1 VERDGLECSF
11 GILGLWV
18 SLAGML
24 PIAIGMPKSEGMVV
38 EVRWNTFD
46 FFNTQYY

>member
-1 VERDGLECSF
+1 VERDGLEGSF

-18 SLAGML
+18 SLAGM
-24 PIAIGMPKSEGMVV
+24 PNVPESDGMVV

-46 FFNTQYY
+46 FFNTQYH